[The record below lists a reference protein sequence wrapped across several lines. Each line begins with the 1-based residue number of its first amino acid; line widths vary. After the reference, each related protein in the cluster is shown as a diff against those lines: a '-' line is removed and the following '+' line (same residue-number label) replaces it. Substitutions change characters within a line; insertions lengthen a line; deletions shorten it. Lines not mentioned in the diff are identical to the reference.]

1 MLIHL
6 ESGNCASE
14 ATEEE
19 IDDIAHQCFQSKQYI
34 DDTLENGDWTYICP
48 SCDKAFFKLSALY
61 QHVEDVTCCSPLT
74 KGNGCLAK
82 LERFIARSL
91 E

>member
-6 ESGNCASE
+6 ESGTCASE
-14 ATEEE
+14 VTEEE
-19 IDDIAHQCFQSKQYI
+19 IDDIAHRCFQNKQYI
-34 DDTLENGDWTYICP
+34 DDTLENGGWTYVCP
-48 SCDKAFFKLSALY
+48 ICDKDFSKLSALY
-61 QHVEDVTCCSPLT
+61 QHVENVTSCSPST
-74 KGNGCLAK
+74 MGNGCLAK

>member
-6 ESGNCASE
+6 ESGTCASE
-14 ATEEE
+14 VTEEE
-19 IDDIAHQCFQSKQYI
+19 IDDIARRCFQSKQYI
-34 DDTLENGDWTYICP
+34 DDTLANGDWTYMCP

-61 QHVEDVTCCSPLT
+61 QHVEDVAPCSPMSQ
-74 KGNGCLAK
+74 GNGCLAK

-91 E
+91 G